1 MSESKIGFFDHL
13 LGPRA
18 RRKSVESVVALP
30 LEELQPGSAQPRT
43 HFDDASLAELADS
56 IREHGVLQP
65 VLVRQ
70 RDGYFEIVAG
80 ERRCRAARLAGLVE
94 VPALV
99 RELSDYEAH
108 IIALLENLQREDLNP
123 VEETEAVLELLAL
136 RLGGTP
142 QEAIQALE
150 KTKNGLLREPD
161 STPEHLSAIE
171 EVFTALG
178 RNWQSFLRNQARL
191 VGMPE
196 ELYRAVSD
204 GKLAYTKA
212 LMLAKLDD
220 ASKRRELLEKAL
232 NDSIGIR
239 DLRESVRNLRAKYEP
254 DAQRTAVTER
264 YKHLGILLKR
274 SSALEDRKR
283 GARVL
288 KLLEELEQLLAD
300 GRA

>member
-1 MSESKIGFFDHL
+1 MSESKISFFDQL
-13 LGPRA
+13 LGPGA

-30 LEELQPGSAQPRT
+30 LEELRPGSAQPRT

-99 RELSDYEAH
+99 RELSDHEAH

-196 ELYRAVSD
+196 ELYKAVSD

-212 LMLAKLDD
+212 LVLAKLDD

-232 NDSIGIR
+232 NDGIGIR
-239 DLRESVRNLRAKYEP
+239 DLRESVRNLRAKNEP

-288 KLLEELEQLLAD
+288 KLLEELEQLLVD